1 MNYFDGLFLG
11 ALQGVTEFL
20 PISSSGHLVLAESFL
35 GLKVED
41 LKSFDVFVHLATF
54 LVILIYFWSDVK
66 KLILLEK
73 NYRKLVA
80 YIIIG
85 TLPAV
90 MVGFLWG
97 DLLDEVFR
105 KASSVAALMVM
116 VGGIFILAEIF
127 YKKLAAK
134 KNLDEMNWKQALVIG
149 LAQALALVPGISRS
163 GATIVGGIVQ
173 GIKRE
178 DAAKFSFLLGLPAML
193 GAFTLTAAKMSA
205 ADFQNMALGPSFV
218 GFVAAVLFG
227 LMSVSFLMKFLKT
240 HSLNAFAVYRIL
252 LGAGI
257 LLSFYNFM

>member
-1 MNYFDGLFLG
+1 MNYFDGLLLG

-35 GLKVED
+35 GLKVEN

-54 LVILIYFWSDVK
+54 LVIMIYFWSDVK
-66 KLILLEK
+66 KLILFEK
-73 NYRKLVA
+73 SYRKLIA

-90 MVGFLWG
+90 IVGFLWG

-105 KASSVAALMVM
+105 NARSVAALMIM

-127 YKKLAAK
+127 YKKLAVK
-134 KNLDEMNWKQALVIG
+134 KNLEEMNWKHSLVIG

-173 GIKRE
+173 GVKRE

-193 GAFTLTAAKMSA
+193 GAFTLTAFKMST
-205 ADFQNMALGPSFV
+205 ADFQAINIGPSLA
-218 GFVAAVLFG
+218 GFIAAILFG
-227 LMSVSFLMKFLKT
+227 LISVSLLMKFLKNN
-240 HSLNAFAVYRIL
+240 SLNVFAVYRIL
-252 LGAGI
+252 LGIGI
-257 LLSFYNFM
+257 LLYFYNFM